1 MYAVIAHSGQQFRLE
16 EGQVLILDRIN
27 AEAGSSIDID
37 DVLLIGGDK
46 VKVGNPTVK
55 GAKVTLEVL
64 GNELGDKRIRHVVVR
79 GRLQRLHHL
88 AHLERKVAQG
98 RMLEAVRDGGTAR
111 TLA

>member
-16 EGQVLILDRIN
+16 EGQVLLLDRIS
-27 AEAGSSIDID
+27 AEKGSSIDID

-64 GNELGDKRIRHVVVR
+64 GDELGDKRSTFKYRPTRRSRVR
-79 GRLQRLHHL
+79 KAQRP
-88 AHLERKVAQG
+88 AFTRVKVTKIKA
-98 RMLEAVRDGGTAR
+98 
-111 TLA
+111 

>member
-16 EGQVLILDRIN
+16 EGQVLLLDRIN

-37 DVLLIGGDK
+37 DVLLIGGDN

-64 GNELGDKRIRHVVVR
+64 GDELGDKRSTFKYRPTRRSRVR
-79 GRLQRLHHL
+79 KAQRP
-88 AHLERKVAQG
+88 AFTRVKVTKIKA
-98 RMLEAVRDGGTAR
+98 
-111 TLA
+111 